1 MLTKEIWKELRLID
15 EIVHNTS
22 IVYGEDEITYRWVI
36 DIFLLNFCYLRRKK
50 FVFDANSLWYQMN
63 LTAGLSRQILG
74 VYMNHELRAGYQ
86 DTSTFDTIFK
96 F

>member
-63 LTAGLSRQILG
+63 LTAGLSRQILMCLYESWIARRISG
-74 VYMNHELRAGYQ
+74 HLDIQHN
-86 DTSTFDTIFK
+86 F
-96 F
+96 